1 MSLTNEERIAIIN
14 YRMEKA
20 YSTLDEARKVFSL
33 DMYNL
38 TANRLYYSV
47 YYAATALLL
56 KTELPSHT
64 HRGAMTLFHQHFVKT
79 NILTPVEGGLFRQL
93 YGMRHEGDYEDFVDY
108 SKEDIEPYF
117 NITEEFLN
125 KIKNLLNN

>member
-38 TANRLYYSV
+38 TANR
-47 YYAATALLL
+47 
-56 KTELPSHT
+56 
-64 HRGAMTLFHQHFVKT
+64 R
-79 NILTPVEGGLFRQL
+79 I
-93 YGMRHEGDYEDFVDY
+93 
-108 SKEDIEPYF
+108 
-117 NITEEFLN
+117 
-125 KIKNLLNN
+125 